1 MTPAALERL
10 LRRLSSST
18 LLELADTIR
27 KAALLL
33 DRGRPDDGLAALAAA
48 AEILGASP
56 SPQPSSDALDLLE
69 RAAYDLERGW
79 PAAALDVAAR
89 AVRIIES
96 MTQEISQ

>member
-1 MTPAALERL
+1 MSAAVIERA
-10 LRRLSSST
+10 LRRLPSDR
-18 LLELADTIR
+18 LLNAADVLR
-27 KAALLL
+27 RAALMT
-33 DRGRPDDGLAALAAA
+33 DRGRPDEALAALAAA